1 MMRRLCSTRP
11 MLKWSRETME
21 VMSHSKKYM
30 VKENGRIF
38 PQNRLFLPT
47 PTGICSFLTFAPNFF
62 RAKKKT
68 RVQPHG
74 PVDVR
79 LGAE

>member
-1 MMRRLCSTRP
+1 
-11 MLKWSRETME
+11 ME

-30 VKENGRIF
+30 VKGKRAIF

-68 RVQPHG
+68 RV
-74 PVDVR
+74 
-79 LGAE
+79 